1 MKAVLLSFL
10 SLRLVLGIGH
20 WCEHRVEDKLE
31 TIISPRLQLEVAC
44 SEVYQFNTQ
53 GWRLDIDRMRHTH
66 GGDDGIAL
74 YYKRQGPNASCF
86 LFKAANIMT
95 ERVNRT
101 IRACCEGWS
110 GPQCSQGVS
119 IRGRCFSTWNCEEF
133 PGVQNASL
141 MPLEQCCGSLWG
153 LSWKNASDQTC
164 LSCTY
169 TLLPDAQPSPLFHRG
184 LLGGI
189 RDPKASATC
198 MSWGGAH
205 YRSFDKKHFHFHG
218 GCTYVLA
225 SSTDGTWAVYIST
238 VCDGRGHCSKALKM
252 MFGLDLVSVY
262 KGNISLNSV
271 LLQQGEP
278 FFQNGVSIHWLGDF
292 VFVESGLGIRVK
304 FDMGNTVYLT
314 ITAEHFATTRGLC
327 GLYNNNPDDDF
338 TSRSGS
344 VLQYAASFGNSW
356 RVPSQ
361 KIEDCSDAA
370 ELGHSCDIMGDISLR
385 RAAEFTCH
393 QLKDSPFSQCHHRVD
408 PGPYVDTCLY
418 VYCSLRTNEREAA
431 VCDTLASYARE
442 CAQQHVILSW
452 RGPGLCERACPGGQ
466 LFSDCIS
473 SCPPSCSSAS
483 PPASGQCR
491 EECVGGCEC
500 PPGLYLHEGQC
511 LRHEYCPCFHRRRT
525 YHEGDI
531 IKHKCNTC
539 MCQAG
544 HWQCSAE
551 RCAAQCS
558 IIGALQIT
566 TFDKKRYNLQTGD
579 CQLTAIEDFVDKK
592 LAVTIKDGDCVKGDG
607 MRCPWETTITALH
620 TTVTL
625 TSTGSVM
632 LNGQPEALPVLTADL
647 VVRKPSSSFLIIHVF
662 GAQLLWYTEGPLILI
677 TLQPGFAY
685 KVRGLC
691 GTLTWT
697 QQDDF
702 TTPEGDIENSVAS
715 FATKFILGSCNLPSG
730 VTSDPC
736 NTYTQHREYAESVC
750 DVINGPVF
758 QSCHEVVERGPYMR
772 QCLSEAC
779 SCTPHMQCQ
788 CTVLTAYAQHCAQE
802 GVQVSWRNHTFCP
815 MQCSGGQV
823 YQECGQPCG
832 GSCTDLQQNWSCQ
845 MDSGAQNCVPG
856 CQCPAGLAQDDQGQC
871 VPVSMCPCVHAG
883 VVHQPGSSVQINCNT
898 CVCGHGVLNC
908 TEHICPEVKECPG
921 SLVFSPRSCLKTC
934 SSLDKGSCA
943 EPIYGC
949 VCPEGTVLLGDQ
961 CVSPDECPC
970 HHNGRL
976 FFTNDTI
983 TKDCNTCVCKQ
994 RRWHCTQSL
1003 CAGTCVATGDPHYVT
1018 FDGRCF
1024 SFLGDCEYMLV
1035 QEKEGLFSVTAENIP
1050 CGSTGVTCTKS
1061 VTLSI
1066 GNTAIHLLRG
1076 KAVTVNGM
1084 PVTLPKSYS
1093 GSGIMLENIGL
1104 FVSVSSRLGITL
1116 LWDGGMRVYVR
1127 LEPHLQGRVGGL
1139 CGNFDGDSENDFTTR
1154 QGIVESTPELF
1165 GNSWKVSPSC
1175 PDVSEQ
1181 DLRDPCNINP
1191 HRVSWAKKKCAVINQ
1206 ELFASCHAEV
1216 PHQQYYDWC
1225 VFDACGCDSGGDCE
1239 CLCTAI
1245 AAYAEECNRRGVYIH
1260 WRSQELCPMQC
1271 EDGLVYEACGS
1282 ACSDVCPGS
1291 FSRADSHCSAIS
1303 CVEGCFCPQGTVRHG
1318 DSCIP
1323 PSECPCVWEGSLFPL
1338 GAAVTQHCQNC
1349 SCSNSTWHCTGTA
1362 CPPTAP
1368 CLDSEFQCSSGS
1380 HRCIPSLWLCDNEDD
1395 CGDGSDELCP
1405 TTCPPEQF
1413 RCSGGACLPLELRC
1427 NGHPDCTDQSDEEFC
1442 APVTEIPGCV
1452 PGEFRCA
1459 NGRCLSAA
1467 KVCDGRLDCGFADDS
1482 DERDCG
1488 VVCAEQEFRCTAGRC
1503 ILYLHRCDG
1512 HDDCGDFSDERGC
1525 VCNPGEFQCPGD
1537 QCVPAERVCDGH
1549 KDCPSGI
1556 DEVICPVK
1564 DCNQYEFGCANG
1576 QCVPL
1581 AWRCDGETDCLDGSD
1596 EQQCARACGP
1606 DQVSC
1611 QSGDQCVQHVHLCD
1625 GTPHCRDASDES
1637 VDNCGS
1643 TRIPPCPGSFSCD
1656 NRTCVNTSYVC
1667 NGFPDCPRG
1676 EDELLCE
1683 KPSISPL
1690 PPGGRNKTHTC
1701 PEFTCLDGSC
1711 VSFKSV
1717 CNGVADCPDTG
1728 SHSDEQDCQ
1737 SWGPWGPWSPCSRS
1751 CGSGI
1756 MSRYRQCPVG
1766 ETLMRCRGD
1775 DMQRQQCYS
1784 TACPVDGHWSPWTTW
1799 SNCSKG
1805 CGGVEIRKRVCV
1817 PPQNGGRAC
1826 TELPGDTGLSTEI
1839 KPCPQDRCANVSCPV
1854 GLVSHACAPCPL
1866 TCAHISS
1873 DTSCDPSAQC
1883 FTGCWCPEGKVM
1895 NHMQQCVLPEECVCE
1910 VSGLRYWPGQQVKMG
1925 CEICRCE
1932 RGRPQHCQANP
1943 ECSVHCGWSS
1953 WSPWGECLGPCGV
1966 QSVQWSFRSPNNP
1979 SKHGNGRQCR
1989 GIYRKARRCQTE
2001 LCEEC
2006 EYQGHTHAVG
2016 DHWKE
2021 SNCHLCHCLSN
2032 LKVQCAPFC
2041 PYATTG
2047 CPKGQTLIPGKE
2059 NRCCYCEDNAQNVS
2073 IITTTP
2079 AALPITVESSK
2090 APEVTPFIPTFPL
2103 PPGDEC
2109 WSPLGV
2115 QSLPT
2120 SSFSASSQQPG
2131 HPASAGRLHFHD
2143 PQSDLQG
2150 WSPEPEEY
2158 RELPPSAPHAH
2169 THHSQAPFLQIDLL
2183 RPYNITGLLTQGG
2196 GQFDTFVS
2204 SFYLQFSSNGSR
2216 WFTYKELITDARPK
2230 AKVFLGN
2237 HDDRSV
2243 MQNRLERMVLARF
2256 VRVLPHDFQNGIY
2269 LRVELMGCGDGSQPS
2284 PTPSSRGCPNG
2295 QFSCPPPGGCIE
2307 AAQRCDGIPQCPDG
2321 ADERDCVSKTNRT
2334 HVTPT
2339 PAPLRTPSMAS
2350 VTTASTPTI
2359 TPHEEPGY
2367 LGSCSSPLGLED
2379 GRVHYGQLTA
2389 SSSRENN
2396 PADTGRLNIVPN
2408 VLVMEP
2414 GWSPLPGDPQPY
2426 IQVDFLEPTWISG
2439 IITQGSERMWGYFS
2453 KYRLAFALSE
2463 NHFMDFTESEDKGS
2477 APKIFEVRM
2486 IGRTPVTRWL
2496 GRLVRARFLRII
2508 PVQYRHTFYLRVE
2521 ILGCKGGTVPTPGL
2535 PGLWNHTV
2543 TPGSPGYQ
2551 NYTSGLPG
2559 VHTKSP
2565 QDGSP
2570 GVASVSPIT
2579 SGVPGIGPQGP
2590 TGQPGLW
2597 NITTP
2602 HDGGLPRVLC
2612 IEGQFSCKSFGCVN
2626 ATLVCDGKKD
2636 CPDGSDEHHCGSS
2649 TLPPITPTRRPLVPS
2664 PCSAKQF
2671 ACRSGECVRLE
2682 KKCDLHKD
2690 CADGSDETNCVDCVM
2705 SSWTAWSQ
2713 CSVSCGLGSLFRQR
2727 KILRDARPG
2736 GSCGGA
2742 QFDSRA
2748 CFLQAC
2754 SVDGQ
2759 WAEWGEWSECDAEC
2773 GGGVKIRSRS
2783 CSNPPPKNRG
2793 QECEGMTMQTQSCNT
2808 HQCGTGTDSQTG
2820 CATGLVL
2827 VTDADCAAGRVE
2839 PCPLT
2844 CLDLNSENNCSSHCM
2859 TGCRCPVGLFLQD
2872 GRCVN
2877 VSKCACLWE
2886 GSVLQPG
2893 EDVIIDNCTFC
2904 MCQDGHVSCDNSSCI
2919 PKCDWSAWSSWT
2931 SCDSSCGIGIQQRFR
2946 SVLSPSQAVNVD
2958 PCVGDSTEARQC
2970 YTPCP
2975 PGAPWSEWSSWSEC
2989 SKTCFYHVDAVGMR
3003 RRFRSCNHTDA
3014 GSCFGDGEEHEPC
3027 NTLHCPVHGGWSAW
3041 SAWSDCSSECDSGVQ
3056 TRERFC
3062 SSPPPLYG
3070 GSSCIGPHIQT
3081 GDCNSQPCTDVCPIG
3096 MSHMT
3101 KEQCQEQGGA
3111 CPRVCLD
3118 AMTAVECATECY
3130 DGCYCSPGY
3139 YIFNNSCVL
3148 LNHCP
3153 CYHQG
3158 VLYPQGSSVPYDPC
3172 NNCTCI
3178 NGEMQCGTA
3187 PCPVDCGWSE
3197 WTSWSACSRTC
3208 DVGIRRRYRS
3218 GTNPPPASGGLPCV
3232 GDRTELDT
3240 CSIYACSGAKGPW
3253 SAWSECSVPCGGGYR
3268 SRTRGPIRSHGTP
3281 QQFSACNLHP
3291 CSDGGGCAGGQEW
3304 TSCVKDA
3311 LLCSD
3316 LGIDN
3321 NINFTCSPGCQCPQG
3336 SALQDGRCVSLPLCR
3351 CDVDGEQYEPGAVV
3365 EKDCKKCTCES
3376 GRLINCTQV
3385 ECNVDGGWTDWTP
3398 WSTCSVSCG
3407 TGLQSRYRF
3416 CSNPERAGAGLPCL
3430 GPDRQDQVCV
3440 QTACSRNGGWSEWTS
3455 WTECT
3460 KSCGGGVRSRRRACN
3475 SPATEGDGDFC
3486 EGLKTELVACNVEHC
3501 PVTQCSDISGTVF
3514 SSCGPSCP
3522 RTCDELSHCEWR
3534 CEPGCYCIDE
3544 KVLNVN
3550 GTACVET
3557 EQCPC
3562 LDLTTGQRIDPGE
3575 TVPAPDGCNNCTC
3588 DVGQLTCSSNPCPV
3602 DGGWCE
3608 WSSWTPCSKT
3618 CGAEWVSRYR
3628 SCACP
3633 VPVAGGA
3640 ACPGQQEQH
3649 QGLGVQIEKQPCP
3662 SVTFCPVHGSW
3673 GLWSEW
3679 SECDACVG
3687 VSVRKRDCNSPPARF
3702 GGLPCHGES
3711 IQSRGCHDNQTVC
3724 SECEGGQEEWPCG
3737 KPCPR
3742 SCEDLHG
3749 DTECIDT
3756 SGCSSTCGCPG
3767 DMVFQDGV
3775 CVERDEC
3782 RCKFHRITTEDLN
3795 ITSTAWEWPGRTEW
3809 HYANS
3814 GENIITD
3821 CSNCTC
3827 EAGVMHCDSLPGCV
3841 VDGGW
3846 SQWGP
3851 WSECSSPCGGGVKL
3865 RTRYCN
3871 NPAPQGGGREC
3882 GGSADQ
3888 QKECNGHS
3896 CTDPGMWYDWSAWSV
3911 CTVTCGGGEQRRIRS
3926 CRTPPCTGLT
3936 RQSKTCNT
3944 QVCLEVGCPP
3954 GRLYREC
3961 ERGEG
3966 CPFSCAQLSGL
3977 EGCYSD
3983 GCEEGCHCPPNT
3995 YQHHGA
4001 CLQECPCLVD
4011 NKLLTSLQEVSVT
4024 PELTPD
4030 LYNITMGTELRSGEE
4045 LMHECSSCLCEHGV
4059 WNCSLM
4065 PCPRDGGLSP
4075 WGPWGPCSL
4084 TCGGLGQKVRN
4095 RSCSNPSPDYGGQD
4109 CVGDLQETAYCQTTD
4124 CPVDVLPTV
4133 EPSLSDEDLG
4143 FSQWTSWS
4151 SCSKSCNEDGHPA
4164 VKFRKRECIS
4174 APCTGQN
4181 RQQKVCNLPQCPD
4194 GGVCVDEACSHR
4206 NCSWTEWGEWNACSR
4221 SCGVGQQQRFRSF
4234 IAPGINGTWCSGII
4248 DGNVENR
4255 FCNIRACRVDG
4266 NWSRWSPWSHCDK
4279 SCGGGRSIRTRSCSS
4294 PPPKNGGLKCLGEK
4308 NQVKPCNTK
4317 LCDERGCPM
4326 GQEFVPCANECPQ
4339 HCSDL
4344 QQDIQCQDNTECQP
4358 GCRCPQG
4365 ELQQDGVCVKLWQCD
4380 CTDALGQSWAAG
4392 SQHQVNCNN
4401 CSCADGGLTCT
4412 NLTCPGKSKCFWS
4425 LWSSWASCSVT
4436 CGAGQRTRFRSM
4448 IPETPDADCQFE
4460 EVQHKPCD
4468 PGPCPPLCLHGNQ
4481 SLSVGD
4487 TWLEGECK
4495 QCTCIPEGEY
4505 CQDIYCR
4512 VDGGW
4517 TPWSVWS
4524 DCSVTCGSGN
4534 QIRTRACVN
4543 PPPRNNGTHCPGEE
4557 REMQHCHTA
4566 PCLDDLCP
4574 WSSWSSCSRSCGAG
4588 VVSRRRHCLC
4598 EEAGDHVCPISIDT
4612 DKHREENR
4620 LCYKRPCPDCPMSE
4634 WSEWTECSCV
4644 SQWQQRY
4651 RVPLSLATAGQH
4663 CTEIEKQNR
4672 ACKQQDCK
4680 ECMEPFQ
4687 PDCSSPCE
4695 KQCVL
4700 QGQVDSCTGHS
4711 GCTDGCYCPQG
4722 LLHQNGTCVP
4732 PEQCG
4737 CVLLVQQ
4744 DTGPHVPVTVPQGG
4758 VLNIGC
4764 STCLCHNGSLQCDSQ
4779 ECEVSL
4785 SEWSEWTPCSPCV
4798 PASSLLHS
4806 DSAMADDGVIS
4817 EGLGMP
4823 ETALVSVQKRFRTC
4837 LDVDSGLPVSE
4848 RGGECSKP
4856 LQEERICPQP
4866 DICKDPCQW
4875 SVWGQWSVCQE
4886 PCSGGFRQRERI
4898 ALATTL
4904 GPQCT
4909 QRQSQSQSC
4918 NTGLCPSE
4926 RCEDRDR
4933 VYEASCAN
4941 QCPRSCADLWEHVQ
4955 CLQGVCH
4962 PGCRCPDGWLLQDRG
4977 CVRVSECRCG
4987 LPTKNGT
4994 LEVTP
4999 GQNVTVECNNCVC
5012 MNGSLV
5018 CTDQPCPAY
5027 GAWGSW
5033 SECSVSC
5040 GTGQRTRTRPCTHT
5054 PGGPSCG
5061 ETIQSEICNLSA
5073 CPADCVLSEWSSWSE
5088 CSVSC
5093 GGGVSVRRKTI
5104 LQRSEPGGASCLT
5117 PIEQHTAC
5125 NTNSCLP
5132 ECPLGQVFS
5141 LCAGSCPL
5149 SCQDLWPESQ
5159 CVPGP
5164 CSPGCSCPPNM
5175 VMLNGS
5181 CMPYSECPCS
5191 SLSLPLGLA
5200 NVTLDLLQDEFP
5212 PGTII
5217 PHLCNAC
5224 VCENGVFNCTEDSCN
5239 VDCEWSS
5246 WSEWSLCSVSCGS
5259 GIQRSSR
5266 SVVQHRQYGGRECE
5280 GHSHRSRECTGP
5292 DCVCPEGERWRR
5304 STSESERVC
5313 DKGCV
5318 DMYSDEPLN
5327 CTEVSRL
5334 SEGCVCED
5342 ERYRD
5347 AKGRCVIPALCQC
5360 EGEDGILRE
5369 AGSEWEEACQTC
5381 RCVNGLKQC
5390 KASCPPLL
5398 CDEGEVKVL
5407 EDGQCC
5413 PVCRK
5418 AYTEDPLTQCH
5429 HYTEIRNITKGDCR
5443 LDNVEVSF
5451 CRGHCLSGTDVI
5463 LEEPYLQAVCDCCS
5477 YRLDPQTPVRFL
5489 SLHCSSGESEPVV
5502 LPVIQSCE
5510 CTSCQGGDLAKR

>member
-1 MKAVLLSFL
+1 MKAVLLSLL

-119 IRGRCFSTWNCEEF
+119 IRGLCFSTWNCEEF

-252 MFGLDLVSVY
+252 MLGLDLVSVY

-356 RVPSQ
+356 RVPNQ
-361 KIEDCSDAA
+361 EIEDCSDAA

-418 VYCSLRTNEREAA
+418 VYCSLGTNEREAA

-473 SCPPSCSSAS
+473 SCPPSCSSAP

-558 IIGALQIT
+558 IIGAMQIT
-566 TFDKKRYNLQTGD
+566 TFDKKRYNLQAGD

-592 LAVTIKDGDCVKGDG
+592 LAVTIKDRECVKGGG

-625 TSTGSVM
+625 TNTGSVM

-677 TLQPGFAY
+677 TLQPGFAH

-715 FATKFILGSCNLPSG
+715 FATKFILGSCDLPSG

-845 MDSGAQNCVPG
+845 MDSGAQSCVPG
-856 CQCPAGLAQDDQGQC
+856 CQCPAGLAQDEQGQC

-908 TEHICPEVKECPG
+908 TEHTCPEVKECPG

-949 VCPEGTVLLGDQ
+949 VCPKGTVLLGDQ

-983 TKDCNTCVCKQ
+983 TKDCNTCECKQ

-1035 QEKEGLFSVTAENIP
+1035 QEKEGLFSVTAENVP

-1076 KAVTVNGM
+1076 KAVTVNNM

-1245 AAYAEECNRRGVYIH
+1245 AAYAEECNRRGVYIR

-1303 CVEGCFCPQGTVRHG
+1303 CVEGCFCPQDTVRHG

-1323 PSECPCVWEGSLFPL
+1323 PSECPCVWEGSLFPI

-1349 SCSNSTWHCTGTA
+1349 SCSNSTWHCTGAA

-1512 HDDCGDFSDERGC
+1512 HDDCGDFSDER
-1525 VCNPGEFQCPGD
+1525 
-1537 QCVPAERVCDGH
+1537 
-1549 KDCPSGI
+1549 
-1556 DEVICPVK
+1556 
-1564 DCNQYEFGCANG
+1564 
-1576 QCVPL
+1576 
-1581 AWRCDGETDCLDGSD
+1581 
-1596 EQQCARACGP
+1596 
-1606 DQVSC
+1606 
-1611 QSGDQCVQHVHLCD
+1611 
-1625 GTPHCRDASDES
+1625 
-1637 VDNCGS
+1637 S

-1711 VSFKSV
+1711 VPFKSV
-1717 CNGVADCPDTG
+1717 CNGVVDCPDAG
-1728 SHSDEQDCQ
+1728 SPSDEHDCQ

-1756 MSRYRQCPVG
+1756 MNRYRRCPVG
-1766 ETLMRCRGD
+1766 ETLTRCRGD
-1775 DMQRQQCYS
+1775 DMQGQQCYS
-1784 TACPVDGHWSPWTTW
+1784 TACP
-1799 SNCSKG
+1799 
-1805 CGGVEIRKRVCV
+1805 
-1817 PPQNGGRAC
+1817 
-1826 TELPGDTGLSTEI
+1826 
-1839 KPCPQDRCANVSCPV
+1839 
-1854 GLVSHACAPCPL
+1854 
-1866 TCAHISS
+1866 
-1873 DTSCDPSAQC
+1873 
-1883 FTGCWCPEGKVM
+1883 
-1895 NHMQQCVLPEECVCE
+1895 
-1910 VSGLRYWPGQQVKMG
+1910 
-1925 CEICRCE
+1925 
-1932 RGRPQHCQANP
+1932 
-1943 ECSVHCGWSS
+1943 
-1953 WSPWGECLGPCGV
+1953 
-1966 QSVQWSFRSPNNP
+1966 
-1979 SKHGNGRQCR
+1979 
-1989 GIYRKARRCQTE
+1989 
-2001 LCEEC
+2001 
-2006 EYQGHTHAVG
+2006 
-2016 DHWKE
+2016 
-2021 SNCHLCHCLSN
+2021 
-2032 LKVQCAPFC
+2032 
-2041 PYATTG
+2041 
-2047 CPKGQTLIPGKE
+2047 
-2059 NRCCYCEDNAQNVS
+2059 
-2073 IITTTP
+2073 
-2079 AALPITVESSK
+2079 
-2090 APEVTPFIPTFPL
+2090 
-2103 PPGDEC
+2103 
-2109 WSPLGV
+2109 
-2115 QSLPT
+2115 
-2120 SSFSASSQQPG
+2120 
-2131 HPASAGRLHFHD
+2131 
-2143 PQSDLQG
+2143 
-2150 WSPEPEEY
+2150 
-2158 RELPPSAPHAH
+2158 
-2169 THHSQAPFLQIDLL
+2169 
-2183 RPYNITGLLTQGG
+2183 
-2196 GQFDTFVS
+2196 
-2204 SFYLQFSSNGSR
+2204 
-2216 WFTYKELITDARPK
+2216 
-2230 AKVFLGN
+2230 
-2237 HDDRSV
+2237 
-2243 MQNRLERMVLARF
+2243 
-2256 VRVLPHDFQNGIY
+2256 
-2269 LRVELMGCGDGSQPS
+2269 
-2284 PTPSSRGCPNG
+2284 
-2295 QFSCPPPGGCIE
+2295 
-2307 AAQRCDGIPQCPDG
+2307 
-2321 ADERDCVSKTNRT
+2321 
-2334 HVTPT
+2334 
-2339 PAPLRTPSMAS
+2339 
-2350 VTTASTPTI
+2350 
-2359 TPHEEPGY
+2359 
-2367 LGSCSSPLGLED
+2367 
-2379 GRVHYGQLTA
+2379 
-2389 SSSRENN
+2389 
-2396 PADTGRLNIVPN
+2396 
-2408 VLVMEP
+2408 
-2414 GWSPLPGDPQPY
+2414 
-2426 IQVDFLEPTWISG
+2426 
-2439 IITQGSERMWGYFS
+2439 
-2453 KYRLAFALSE
+2453 
-2463 NHFMDFTESEDKGS
+2463 
-2477 APKIFEVRM
+2477 
-2486 IGRTPVTRWL
+2486 
-2496 GRLVRARFLRII
+2496 
-2508 PVQYRHTFYLRVE
+2508 
-2521 ILGCKGGTVPTPGL
+2521 GTVPTPGL

-2590 TGQPGLW
+2590 TGHPGLW

-2671 ACRSGECVRLE
+2671 TCSSGECVRLE

-2783 CSNPPPKNRG
+2783 CSNPPPKNGG

-3014 GSCFGDGEEHEPC
+3014 ASCFGDGEEHEPC

-3070 GSSCIGPHIQT
+3070 GSSCLGPHIQT
-3081 GDCNSQPCTDVCPIG
+3081 RDCNSQPCTDACPIG
-3096 MSHMT
+3096 MSHLT

-3148 LNHCP
+3148 LKHCP

-3158 VLYPQGSSVPYDPC
+3158 VLYPQGTSVPYDPC

-3218 GTNPPPASGGLPCV
+3218 GTNPPPAYSGLPCV
-3232 GDRTELDT
+3232 GDRAELDT
-3240 CSIYACSGAKGPW
+3240 CSIYPCSGAKGPW

-3291 CSDGGGCAGGQEW
+3291 CSDGSGCAGGQEW
-3304 TSCVKDA
+3304 TSCVKEA

-3321 NINFTCSPGCQCPQG
+3321 NINSTCSPGCQCPQG

-3365 EKDCKKCTCES
+3365 EKDCKNCTCES
-3376 GRLINCTQV
+3376 GRLMNCTQV

-3407 TGLQSRYRF
+3407 TGLQSHYRF
-3416 CSNPERAGAGLPCL
+3416 CSSPERAGAGLPCL

-3460 KSCGGGVRSRRRACN
+3460 KSCGGGVRSRRRECN

-3534 CEPGCYCIDE
+3534 CEPGCYCIGE

-3575 TVPAPDGCNNCTC
+3575 TVLTPDGCNNCTC
-3588 DVGQLTCSSNPCPV
+3588 DGGQLTCSNNPCPV

-3618 CGAEWVSRYR
+3618 CGAEWVSHYR

-3662 SVTFCPVHGSW
+3662 SVTFCQVHGSW

-3687 VSVRKRDCNSPPARF
+3687 VSVRKRECNSPPARF

-3724 SECEGGQEEWPCG
+3724 SDCEGGQEEWPCG

-3767 DMVFQDGV
+3767 DMVLQDGV

-3795 ITSTAWEWPGRTEW
+3795 ITSTAWEWPGRTDW

-3827 EAGVMHCDSLPGCV
+3827 EAGVLHCDSLPGCV

-3896 CTDPGMWYDWSAWSV
+3896 CTDSGMWYDWSAWSV

-4059 WNCSLM
+4059 WNCSLV

-4124 CPVDVLPTV
+4124 CP
-4133 EPSLSDEDLG
+4133 DEDLG

-4151 SCSKSCNEDGHPA
+4151 SCSKSCNEAGHPA
-4164 VKFRKRECIS
+4164 LKFRQRDCIS

-4266 NWSRWSPWSHCDK
+4266 SWSRWSPWSHCDK

-4317 LCDERGCPM
+4317 PCDERGCPM
-4326 GQEFVPCANECPQ
+4326 DQEFVPCANECPQ

-4380 CTDALGQSWAAG
+4380 CTDAFGQSWAAG

-4412 NLTCPGKSKCFWS
+4412 NLTCPGKSSCFWS

-4468 PGPCPPLCLHGNQ
+4468 PGPCPPLCLHGDQ

-4524 DCSVTCGSGN
+4524 DCSVTCGRGN

-4634 WSEWTECSCV
+4634 WSEWTGCSCV

-4672 ACKQQDCK
+4672 ACKPQDCQ

-4737 CVLLVQQ
+4737 CVHLIQQ

-4764 STCLCHNGSLQCDSQ
+4764 STCLCYNGSLQCDSQ

-4806 DSAMADDGVIS
+4806 DSAMDDDKVIS

-4898 ALATTL
+4898 ALAATL

-4962 PGCRCPDGWLLQDRG
+4962 PGCRCPDGWLLQDRE
-4977 CVRVSECRCG
+4977 CVRVTECRCG

-5018 CTDQPCPAY
+5018 CTDRPCPAY
-5027 GAWGSW
+5027 GAWSSW

-5104 LQRSEPGGASCLT
+5104 LQNSEPGGAACLT

-5175 VMLNGS
+5175 VTLNGS

-5246 WSEWSLCSVSCGS
+5246 WSEWSSCSVSCGS
-5259 GIQRSSR
+5259 GMQRSSR

-5292 DCVCPEGERWRR
+5292 DCACPEGERWRR
-5304 STSESERVC
+5304 STFESERVC

-5318 DMYSDEPLN
+5318 DMYSAEPLN

-5347 AKGRCVIPALCQC
+5347 AEGRCVIPALCQC

-5429 HYTEIRNITKGDCR
+5429 HHTEIRNITKGDCR

-5510 CTSCQGGDLAKR
+5510 CTSCQGGYRHSVTT